1 MTDEIRTCQTCA
13 MGKAKLGERLKTCM
27 FCNHNPKAFDGAS
40 QLAKVGILVIDNWR
54 AIP

>member
-27 FCNHNPKAFDGAS
+27 FCNHNPKALDGAV
-40 QLAKVGILVIDNWR
+40 QLAKIGILVIDNWR
-54 AIP
+54 PTP